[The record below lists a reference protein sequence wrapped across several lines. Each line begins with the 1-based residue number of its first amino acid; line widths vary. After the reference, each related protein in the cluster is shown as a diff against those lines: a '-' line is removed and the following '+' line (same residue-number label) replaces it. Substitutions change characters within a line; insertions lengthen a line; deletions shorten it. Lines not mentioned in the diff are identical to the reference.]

1 MRLFIAINFND
12 QTKKE
17 LVSIQNELR
26 NNTFNGRFTTSE
38 NLHLTLAFLG
48 ECDVKQTELLKSII
62 DNIKFE
68 PLLICLNRVGRFKR
82 DDGDLWW
89 VGVEDNARLT
99 KLYIDLTDKLKS
111 SGFMVEKRK
120 YKPHVTIGRKIVT
133 DKEPWLITS
142 FNEVITGIDLMK
154 SEHVNGVLKY
164 SVIHSLHINCDI
176 GVYL

>member
-26 NNTFNGRFTTSE
+26 DNTFNGRFTTSE

-48 ECDVKQTELLKSII
+48 ECDEKQTDLLKSII

-89 VGVEDNARLT
+89 VGVEDNAKLT
-99 KLYIDLTDKLKS
+99 KLYVD
-111 SGFMVEKRK
+111 
-120 YKPHVTIGRKIVT
+120 
-133 DKEPWLITS
+133 
-142 FNEVITGIDLMK
+142 
-154 SEHVNGVLKY
+154 
-164 SVIHSLHINCDI
+164 
-176 GVYL
+176 